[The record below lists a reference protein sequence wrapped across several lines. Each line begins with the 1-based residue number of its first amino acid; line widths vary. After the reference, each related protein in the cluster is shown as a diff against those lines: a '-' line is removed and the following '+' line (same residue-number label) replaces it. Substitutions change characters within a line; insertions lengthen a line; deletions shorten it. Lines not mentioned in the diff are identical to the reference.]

1 VGELL
6 VLPVVLG
13 VVLVMLLLLLL
24 LLLVLVCSIGRAQR
38 KASQGLA
45 WRSSAA
51 VSLMVQ

>member
-1 VGELL
+1 VRSLL
-6 VLPVVLG
+6 VVV
-13 VVLVMLLLLLL
+13 VVLLL